1 MEKMSK
7 LTTEPAEKVEFKGTM
22 EEAIAVELKVT
33 NSSGKRMAYKVK
45 CTSNELF
52 KIRPVM
58 GILADGESA
67 TVTLTFSPKDKKAP
81 AANHHFT
88 LTETEPKEEEKNPR
102 KVWEDPEAKKIP
114 AAKKIKAEF
123 ATQEAAAKPADAPA
137 ADAPKGDAHK
147 DDPPKA

>member
-1 MEKMSK
+1 MSK
-7 LTTEPAEKVEFKGTM
+7 LTTEPAEKVEFKGSW
-22 EEAIAVELKVT
+22 EEAVPVELKVS

-58 GILADGESA
+58 GILGDGESA

-123 ATQEAAAKPADAPA
+123 VTQEAAAPAPAPAGDAPKADAPKDAA
-137 ADAPKGDAHK
+137 ADAPKA
-147 DDPPKA
+147 